1 MPISLN
7 AFSMGVFPVTETKT
21 HTWQVQ
27 ACLDAIF
34 AAKAR
39 RIDAEAAARA
49 TRAEAEEHNSPPEDG
64 PKG

>member
-1 MPISLN
+1 M
-7 AFSMGVFPVTETKT
+7 TETKT